1 VIEFHKFNFDA
12 CLIMKDCIVC
22 VLFLDN
28 TIFPG
33 RMEALGYALEIM
45 RIQLSCTSGAR
56 SDFSE

>member
-1 VIEFHKFNFDA
+1 
-12 CLIMKDCIVC
+12 MKDCIVC